1 MRVLPGRA
9 YHLVDRANYA
19 SVRRHG
25 LLPASA
31 LLERAGPQVRA
42 DLNRTH
48 RPTTL
53 ALPDGTILRDQR
65 PMPPDALARCLTD
78 ATPADWYARLNSH
91 VFFWLDETRAKA
103 MQAAYRT
110 RPQWRLTIDTSRLLA
125 RHAHAAFLTPINTG
139 YAWRKPAPRSASTFV
154 PYADW
159 QQNGWTHEGRARPAA
174 HRPVELVFACSIP
187 DLEALEAEP
196 PILITATS
204 SNP

>member
-1 MRVLPGRA
+1 MRVLPARA
-9 YHLVDRANYA
+9 WHLVDDANYA

-25 LLPASA
+25 LLPTSA
-31 LLERAGPQVRA
+31 LIERAGTPA
-42 DLNRTH
+42 GTDLLRTH

-53 ALPDGTILRDQR
+53 ALPNGTILRDQR

-78 ATPADWYARLNSH
+78 TTPADWYARLNSH
-91 VFFWLDETRAKA
+91 VFFWLDKTRAEA

-110 RPQWRLTIDTSRLLA
+110 RPQWRLTIDTHRLLA

-139 YAWRKPAPRSASTFV
+139 YAWRTPAPRSARTFV

-159 QQNGWTHEGRARPAA
+159 EQNGWIHEGRARPAG

-187 DLEALEAEP
+187 DLAALESEP
-196 PILITATS
+196 PAFITPTP